1 MRLRI
6 FSASSGGECL
16 LSRENNQ
23 YNIYN
28 KIQRFVR
35 TKTLCVKQ
43 AFCKGNN
50 KIQQLRE
57 DMCRTEF
64 PAEEENN
71 KIQHLQDNTTLRG
84 DVNRYFLISKCW

>member
-6 FSASSGGECL
+6 FFFFGAPRGKCL
-16 LSRENNQ
+16 LRRENDQ
-23 YNIYN
+23 YNIYK
-28 KIQRFVR
+28 KIQRFAR

-57 DMCRTEF
+57 EMCRTEY
-64 PAEEENN
+64 PAE
-71 KIQHLQDNTTLRG
+71 
-84 DVNRYFLISKCW
+84 